1 MRAVIFA
8 IVCGLALATTSLQ
21 AAPVPTKATLAE
33 RDASPSFELV
43 AQGCGWGWHRR
54 RWRDRWGYWHW
65 GRRVPHWR

>member
-21 AAPVPTKATLAE
+21 AAPVPTKATPAE
-33 RDASPSFELV
+33 LGAASAVELV

-54 RWRDRWGYWHW
+54 HWWDRWGYSHW
-65 GRRVPHWR
+65 GRCVPNAW